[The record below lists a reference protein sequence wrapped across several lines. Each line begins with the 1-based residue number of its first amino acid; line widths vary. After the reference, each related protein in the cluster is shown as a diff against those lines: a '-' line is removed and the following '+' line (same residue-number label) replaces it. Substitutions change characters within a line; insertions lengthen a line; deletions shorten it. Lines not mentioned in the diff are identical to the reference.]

1 MSRFDYGKYFGQIEP
16 LADALRENDERV
28 WNSTVGKTRSPT
40 STYCD
45 WDATCFAR

>member
-28 WNSTVGKTRSPT
+28 WNSTVGKNPESHE
-40 STYCD
+40 YVL
-45 WDATCFAR
+45 